1 MEKEIIFSFE
11 SILNFIDK
19 CNKLNH
25 ELIKKIDI
33 MGNISI
39 PNQFEFLKRV
49 KTYHYKKRTLEFFEN
64 RINFITDCIN
74 KNVSGLD
81 ILGNLLR
88 GLIEIYCRVLYLPK
102 ITEEERIKKLVWHDL
117 YSSLLIDIQFSHL
130 SYQIIK
136 DDYKLL
142 KYINASIPPLQDLK
156 KTIQDSLKKLKTKK
170 QLYELEKEYR
180 FKSVKQIIKKYF
192 DENEKPP
199 ISKYTLYKIYSLYS
213 EQIHS
218 NLIIEVGDTILSKEN
233 KECSKYNIIAFSIV
247 IYIKHLNEIAKQIN
261 ENNKAERL
269 INEFEDRD
277 FAQAFLDLWKMHKY
291 VLRFT

>member
-25 ELIKKIDI
+25 ELIKTIDT

-39 PNQFEFLKRV
+39 PNQFESLKRV
-49 KTYHYKKRTLEFFEN
+49 KTYHFKKRTLEFFEN
-64 RINFITDCIN
+64 RINFIIDCIN
-74 KNVSGLD
+74 KKVSGLD

-88 GLIEIYCRVLYLPK
+88 GLIEIYCRVLYLQK
-102 ITEEERIKKLVWHDL
+102 INEEERIKKLIWHDI
-117 YSSLLIDIQFSHL
+117 YSSLLIDIQFSQQ
-130 SYQIIK
+130 SFQIIK

-142 KYINASIPPLQDLK
+142 KHINASIPPLQDLK
-156 KTIQDSLKKLKTKK
+156 KIIQESLKNLSTKNQLKK
-170 QLYELEKEYR
+170 LEKEYK
-180 FKSVKQIIKKYF
+180 FKSVRQIIKEYF
-192 DENEKPP
+192 DEHEKPP

-233 KECSKYNIIAFSIV
+233 KDCSKYNIIAFSIV
-247 IYIKHLNEIAKQIN
+247 IYIKHLCEIAKQIG
-261 ENNKAERL
+261 EKNKAEEL
-269 INEFEDRD
+269 INEFEDKN
-277 FAQAFLDLWKMHKY
+277 FSHAFLDLWKMHKY
-291 VLRFT
+291 ILRFT